1 MAKMFIQ
8 SDDADVKELAVFE
21 TPTTNTSV
29 MERRF
34 LSFHPVSGITPT
46 TNVIHFSVKRLSL
59 KYVDLQHSRL
69 YIRCKIRDMDGGVPD
84 QDIVFPINHLLQS
97 MWKQVE
103 VFLGGK
109 LVSSRSSN
117 YHYKSM
123 IKTLLYKCQ
132 NEGIKKRLCLELF
145 YEDTQGAHDSLNDS
159 PMNEGSYYQKK
170 HTQNGQTFELEGML
184 NEDALHLDKY
194 IINAVDVDLKLY
206 PLRSSFVLMS
216 DNPQKEYRIV
226 IEEAIFKCCTMD
238 VGNGIISAHSKTL
251 QEGGMAQYF
260 FNQSQINNFTIAQGQ
275 RNFSETVF
283 QGKIPHK
290 IVIAFV
296 SSQRYNGNY
305 LLNPFEFNHYNANT
319 MSILVNDVCMPHRPL
334 EMNFQKGQFTSA
346 LCNVLREHPNVIIDA
361 KSFDNGYS
369 LFVFNVNSS
378 HDEDDLALQNSGNV

>member
-1 MAKMFIQ
+1 MSQSLPTDGFTWLNNDEIQ
-8 SDDADVKELAVFE
+8 E
-21 TPTTNTSV
+21 
-29 MERRF
+29 
-34 LSFHPVSGITPT
+34 
-46 TNVIHFSVKRLSL
+46 
-59 KYVDLQHSRL
+59 
-69 YIRCKIRDMDGGVPD
+69 
-84 QDIVFPINHLLQS
+84 
-97 MWKQVE
+97 
-103 VFLGGK
+103 
-109 LVSSRSSN
+109 
-117 YHYKSM
+117 
-123 IKTLLYKCQ
+123 LLYP
-132 NEGIKKRLCLELF
+132 
-145 YEDTQGAHDSLNDS
+145 S
-159 PMNEGSYYQKK
+159 
-170 HTQNGQTFELEGML
+170 
-184 NEDALHLDKY
+184 
-194 IINAVDVDLKLY
+194 
-206 PLRSSFVLMS
+206 RSSFVLRS
-216 DNPQKEYRIV
+216 DNLQKEYRIV

-290 IVIAFV
+290 IVVAFV

-346 LCNVLREHPNVIIDA
+346 LCNVPNVIINA

-369 LFVFNVNSS
+369 LFVFNVNLS